1 MQADDEI
8 NLVGQNAQDGFSKV
22 EYSAVAIYGSGSNA
36 SANASLSNV
45 KADSAQVTEQTGLF
59 IGKEGMDLTVN
70 GKLKTKGGAI
80 TSSAPAEK
88 NHLRVAGIEAEN
100 IENHS
105 HISVENASV
114 GVSTQ
119 MGTNVANAIGAGLN
133 ALTNLHDNDHTTTR
147 STVGSNITLD
157 VGDGNIPTAL
167 SRDASNSNQQVKQ
180 FDKQDYQ
187 ERAEMA
193 QVISAVSDNT
203 ITLTLKPKLDD
214 AEKVLN
220 NDKATEAEKAQA
232 RQVVETYGKGSD
244 LQLAIRAVTA
254 AAQGLATGSAASAAV
269 GGASPFLNKAIK
281 QATTDENGQVNQS
294 ANLLAHAVL
303 GAAEALAT
311 GNNALAGA
319 AGAAT
324 GEVAAK
330 LITEQIYNTT
340 PDKLSEAQK
349 DTVSALSQLASGL
362 SGVLAG
368 DNTASG
374 ITAAQ
379 SGKSAVENNLLSNW
393 DSEELLKILN
403 KFDQNGAL
411 STFEQ
416 EKAMSLLLKDSEID
430 RLIQLHQK
438 NPEALTDSQ
447 KAYLYREAK
456 NIANSYPNLTASDVL
471 NWDFSANTVKRDN
484 TKIIHYLN
492 NENLL
497 ANTVEHRISEGVYE
511 GMQYMPFTYGVAK
524 AAQNTVI
531 RNTAIGLGSNASL
544 QALSGQDF
552 DWYEF
557 GGAGLAGAI
566 TPKLSTR
573 NAIRINM
580 GISMGVSLANGGNPL
595 QDTSLSGI
603 GAWAGTKI
611 KYPILGNYVSEFIQ
625 KSPLLLKEQLNNIQK
640 DQ

>member
-1 MQADDEI
+1 M
-8 NLVGQNAQDGFSKV
+8 LT
-22 EYSAVAIYGSGSNA
+22 
-36 SANASLSNV
+36 SL
-45 KADSAQVTEQTGLF
+45 
-59 IGKEGMDLTVN
+59 
-70 GKLKTKGGAI
+70 
-80 TSSAPAEK
+80 
-88 NHLRVAGIEAEN
+88 
-100 IENHS
+100 
-105 HISVENASV
+105 ENASV

-119 MGTNVANAIGAGLN
+119 MGANVANAIGAGLN
-133 ALTNLHDNDHTTTR
+133 ALTNVHDNDHTTTR

-294 ANLLAHAVL
+294 ANLLVHAVL

-330 LITEQIYNTT
+330 LITEQLYNTT

-368 DNTASG
+368 DNTGSG
-374 ITAAQ
+374 ITAAK
-379 SGKSAVENNLLSNW
+379 SGKSAVENN
-393 DSEELLKILN
+393 
-403 KFDQNGAL
+403 AL
-411 STFEQ
+411 W
-416 EKAMSLLLKDSEID
+416 L
-430 RLIQLHQK
+430 
-438 NPEALTDSQ
+438 
-447 KAYLYREAK
+447 
-456 NIANSYPNLTASDVL
+456 
-471 NWDFSANTVKRDN
+471 
-484 TKIIHYLN
+484 
-492 NENLL
+492 
-497 ANTVEHRISEGVYE
+497 
-511 GMQYMPFTYGVAK
+511 
-524 AAQNTVI
+524 
-531 RNTAIGLGSNASL
+531 
-544 QALSGQDF
+544 
-552 DWYEF
+552 
-557 GGAGLAGAI
+557 
-566 TPKLSTR
+566 
-573 NAIRINM
+573 
-580 GISMGVSLANGGNPL
+580 
-595 QDTSLSGI
+595 
-603 GAWAGTKI
+603 
-611 KYPILGNYVSEFIQ
+611 
-625 KSPLLLKEQLNNIQK
+625 
-640 DQ
+640 